1 MVSKTRDTLLAAAAQ
16 LLDEGGPEAVT
27 LREVG
32 HRAGVSHN
40 APYKHFADKEALLAA
55 VAARELDRSS
65 SALSATVAGL
75 RPPGAAV
82 QAVMRGYVAWAME
95 FPQRFKLV
103 YGSWSKGSDELA
115 AAAGS
120 ARALFTG
127 VVTAAQR
134 TRPASGRRPRTAGL
148 AAAGAHPRRRR
159 SRPGGRPLAH
169 GKGRATPAELA
180 DDCSATSVPP
190 PGGRPALA
198 TTERRRPGRPGP
210 ARGSLTRHGQQRLAD
225 RLLGLDGRVR
235 PGRLGQLEL
244 LADDR
249 PKPPP
254 PPRPAPSWPAPLVPP
269 GSRPRRPAR

>member
-1 MVSKTRDTLLAAAAQ
+1 MVSKTRDALLAAAAQ

-32 HRAGVSHN
+32 HRTGVSHN

-55 VAARELDRSS
+55 VAARELDRRS

-82 QAVMRGYVAWAME
+82 QAVMRGYVAWALE

-127 VVTAAQR
+127 VVTAAQQAGQL
-134 TRPASGRRPRTAGL
+134 PAGDPERL
-148 AAAGAHPRRRR
+148 ASLLLA
-159 SRPGGRPLAH
+159 LAH
-169 GKGRATPAELA
+169 GAVDLALAGHLSPTGKGRATPAELA
-180 DDCSATSVPP
+180 DD
-190 PGGRPALA
+190 
-198 TTERRRPGRPGP
+198 
-210 ARGSLTRHGQQRLAD
+210 
-225 RLLGLDGRVR
+225 LLGYLRAAAQPETG
-235 PGRLGQLEL
+235 
-244 LADDR
+244 
-249 PKPPP
+249 
-254 PPRPAPSWPAPLVPP
+254 
-269 GSRPRRPAR
+269 